1 MKRESFEFDCTYGSN
16 ETEATGYY
24 HNGWY
29 CVHGSEIV
37 NYTSD
42 DVSDGVSV
50 EGLIDTDCFTWSS
63 PIESLEELIDAV
75 ES

>member
-16 ETEATGYY
+16 KTQDTGYY

-29 CVHGSEIV
+29 CVHGSTNV
-37 NYTSD
+37 NFTHD
-42 DVSDGVSV
+42 EVSDGTDV
-50 EGLIDTDCFTWSS
+50 EELSDVDIFTWAS
-63 PIESLEELIDAV
+63 PINSLEELIDAV